1 MHKQVK
7 CIDILQ
13 ISNDLKIPIKKLTD
27 KEIQD
32 NIKENKKEIHKI
44 FPSFEKINLIK

>member
-13 ISNDLKIPIKKLTD
+13 ISTKLKIPINKLTD
-27 KEIQD
+27 KDIK
-32 NIKENKKEIHKI
+32 NNTKENKKEIFKN
-44 FPSFEKINLIK
+44 FPSFLK